1 MGRASSS
8 KKVARAAKAA
18 GRPGTK
24 KSLVWPVSIGLV
36 VLLGVGLIAI
46 SAAGRESG
54 ADVQPLLGDHWH
66 AAYGLYACD
75 EFLPAVNDAVA
86 DQSGIHSHGDG
97 LIHMH
102 PLSTK
107 YTGEGASLAA
117 FGETTDLE
125 ISDDAIAMPS
135 GDTYEN
141 GDDCGGEPGQVQ
153 VKVWSGPGGTEGR
166 MLDGGFADF
175 APQDGD
181 ILTVAFAPEGAEIPP
196 PPSAGTQPSDVVP
209 APGDTVPQGVPST
222 LPTDEGATSGEPAE
236 GETGGEPAD
245 GATSTEGGTT
255 DTSAVEGGD
264 TSSTSTP

>member
-18 GRPGTK
+18 GRPGSK

-54 ADVQPLLGDHWH
+54 ADVEPLLGDHWH
-66 AAYGLYACD
+66 AAYGVYACD
-75 EFLPAVNDAVA
+75 EFLPPVNDAIP
-86 DQSGIHSHGDG
+86 DESGIHSHGDG
-97 LIHMH
+97 LIHLH
-102 PLSTK
+102 PLSTN
-107 YTGEGASLAA
+107 YTGEDADLAA

-125 ISDDAIAMPS
+125 ITEESIAMPS
-135 GDTYEN
+135 GETYQN
-141 GDDCGGEPGQVQ
+141 GDDCGGEPGEVQ
-153 VKVWSGPGGTEGR
+153 VKVWSGPGDTEGR
-166 MLDGGFADF
+166 MLEGDFADF

-196 PPSAGTQPSDVVP
+196 PPSAGTQPTDVVP
-209 APGDTVPQGVPST
+209 APGDTVPQGAPST
-222 LPTDEGATSGEPAE
+222 LPTDEGAT
-236 GETGGEPAD
+236 GGEPDD
-245 GATSTEGGTT
+245 GATATEDGTT
-255 DTSAVEGGD
+255 DTSAVEGED